1 MLPYVAGTT
10 ERIRRVM
17 NKYGVAAPARPHST
31 IRQCLVHPKDKL
43 SDLQKCGVVYKVD
56 CLSCDQ
62 CYIGE
67 TGRKLEV
74 RIKEHKEEADKV
86 MARRVTR
93 RTLAAEEPKEFK
105 SAITEHLR
113 TMNHVMDWPHVEV
126 VDRENHKGRRWIKEA
141 IQVRKRGEGSTCNR
155 DEGGYELS
163 HVWDPLLR
171 QAPRP
176 PGRPRH
182 LQSS

>member
-1 MLPYVAGTT
+1 MCVLPYVAGTT
-10 ERIRRVM
+10 ERIRRIM
-17 NKYGVAAPARPHST
+17 NKYGVTAPARPHST

-43 SDLQKCGVVYKVD
+43 PDSQKCGVVYKVD

-74 RIKEHKEEADKV
+74 RIEEHRDEAEKV
-86 MARRVTR
+86 TSRR
-93 RTLAAEEPKEFK
+93 RTRGRLAEEDPTKFR

-113 TMNHVMDWPHVEV
+113 TQNHVMDWPNIEV
-126 VDRENHKGRRWIKEA
+126 VDRENNKRRRWIKES
-141 IQVRKRGEGSTCNR
+141 IHVRKRGITCNR

-171 QAPRP
+171 PAT
-176 PGRPRH
+176 RH
-182 LQSS
+182 PKSS

>member
-1 MLPYVAGTT
+1 
-10 ERIRRVM
+10 M
-17 NKYGVAAPARPHST
+17 NKYGVTAPARPHST

-43 SDLQKCGVVYKVD
+43 PDGQKCGVVYKVD

-74 RIKEHKEEADKV
+74 RIQEHRDEADKV
-86 MARRVTR
+86 TSRR
-93 RTLAAEEPKEFK
+93 RTRGSLAEEDPTKFK

-113 TMNHVMDWPHVEV
+113 THNHVMDWPNVEV
-126 VDRENHKGRRWIKEA
+126 VDRESHKKRRWIKEA
-141 IQVRKRGEGSTCNR
+141 IQVRKRGEGITCNR

-171 QAPRP
+171 PAT
-176 PGRPRH
+176 RH
-182 LQSS
+182 PKSS

>member
-1 MLPYVAGTT
+1 
-10 ERIRRVM
+10 M
-17 NKYGVAAPARPHST
+17 NKFGVTAPFRPHRT

-43 SDLQKCGVVYKVD
+43 PDSHKCGVVYKVD

-74 RIKEHKEEADKV
+74 RIKEHREEADKV
-86 MARRVTR
+86 TARRVTR
-93 RTLAAEEPKEFK
+93 SSVAAEDPTKFK

-113 TMNHVMDWPHVEV
+113 SKNHVMDWPNIEV
-126 VDRENHKGRRWIKEA
+126 IDRENNKSRRWVKEA
-141 IQVRKRGEGSTCNR
+141 IQVRKRGEGTTCNR

-171 QAPRP
+171 PAPKTS
-176 PGRPRH
+176 GRRRLP
-182 LQSS
+182 QSS